1 MGKKEQAQRDNEVAV
16 KFLVIIVT
24 AIIAIVGFAIANIET
39 LSTRQIYLGTSATAC
54 LVVLLIIAAR
64 VYWATRKKL

>member
-39 LSTRQIYLGTSATAC
+39 LSTRQIYLGTGATAC

-64 VYWATRKKL
+64 VYWATRKRL